1 MDADRPRP
9 EQVIVG
15 WLRSI
20 HAIRTAL
27 ARADL
32 DAAAVDLLVQL
43 GKWRYEV
50 RECDGH
56 PADEIDDVQELRH
69 GLSPVGH
76 PSSAALS

>member
-1 MDADRPRP
+1 MNDVDRPTP

-20 HAIRTAL
+20 HAIRKAL
-27 ARADL
+27 ERAAL

-50 RECDGH
+50 RECD
-56 PADEIDDVQELRH
+56 D
-69 GLSPVGH
+69 
-76 PSSAALS
+76 